1 LKLFGKKFA
10 VKDSYQHLQNG
21 RNLKVD
27 ASPASVA
34 QATRNTAPFAAA
46 NSWNPWLGNMQ
57 QVIYFLPG
65 PDGFAA
71 QSVMPWPGYNG
82 SLPFSLFYPHAV
94 ASNQHHHQPSSD
106 QREGSLTGSNTP
118 ASAAVESHVE
128 QGTASEC
135 ITNPAV
141 KRLSKCPSTA
151 STNRKGF
158 MPYKRC
164 AAESDDTPRSV
175 APGEETDGE
184 LTRLCL

>member
-1 LKLFGKKFA
+1 
-10 VKDSYQHLQNG
+10 VKDSYQHLQNR

-34 QATRNTAPFAAA
+34 QATRNTVPFAAA

-57 QVIYFLPG
+57 QVMYFLPG
-65 PDGFAA
+65 PDGFAV
-71 QSVMPWPGYNG
+71 QSVMPWSGYNG
-82 SLPFSLFYPHAV
+82 SLPCSLFYPHAV
-94 ASNQHHHQPSSD
+94 TSNQQHRQPSPD

-118 ASAAVESHVE
+118 ASAAQNSEAVESHVE
-128 QGTASEC
+128 QGTASESV
-135 ITNPAV
+135 TNPAV

-151 STNRKGF
+151 STNRRGF

-164 AAESDDTPRSV
+164 AAESDTPRSV
-175 APGEETDGE
+175 APGEEIDGE